1 MSDDSQKDRF
11 LGNFTLSGI
20 VICIIIAAIIFLF
33 TRRIEISLGFI
44 AGGIISL
51 INFKWMLRSALHRF
65 YNSSSKGLSGLGSAR
80 QYTFRLI
87 IIAAAVILLI
97 KTTRLDVI
105 AIVSGLFLVQITIFL
120 WQIPKN
126 AIYLFFMKKKAG
138 STGEA
143 GSISTTD
150 TKHISVK
157 DRDYE

>member
-51 INFKWMLRSALHRF
+51 INFQWMSKSVIHRF
-65 YNSSSKGLSGLGSAR
+65 CNSPATALSGWSSAR
-80 QYTFRLI
+80 GYFMRLI
-87 IIAAAVILLI
+87 IIIAAVVALI
-97 KTTRLDVI
+97 KTTRLNTI

-126 AIYLFFMKKKAG
+126 AIYLRFMKKKAG
-138 STGEA
+138 STGAA